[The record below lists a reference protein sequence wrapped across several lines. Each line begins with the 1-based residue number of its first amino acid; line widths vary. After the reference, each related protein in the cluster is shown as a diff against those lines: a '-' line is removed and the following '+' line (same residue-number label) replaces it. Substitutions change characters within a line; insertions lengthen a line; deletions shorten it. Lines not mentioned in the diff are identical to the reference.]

1 MECPVM
7 KTKKDS
13 IQIFVDSLTSEE
25 YSRLIQIAAPLTD
38 EERAKYDAMSV
49 DDLARELES

>member
-1 MECPVM
+1 MECPAM